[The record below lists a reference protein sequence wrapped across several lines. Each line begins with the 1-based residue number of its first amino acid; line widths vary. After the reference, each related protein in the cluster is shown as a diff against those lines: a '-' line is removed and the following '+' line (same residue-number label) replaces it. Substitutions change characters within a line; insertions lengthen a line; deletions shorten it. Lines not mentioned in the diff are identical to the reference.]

1 MIVDW
6 INGIQTIIT
15 GLSDKDSA
23 LGDIEKDLD
32 NIIGAI
38 YRFDTVI
45 IRLYEGIRLEIQPE
59 YQQGAMNIRTFTK
72 DFNEIKEYNEL
83 INKKNEIEQEL
94 LDAVKTKNDPELLRK
109 TEEFIKLKNEPQWLF
124 SINIVMTEQNKS
136 RVEKAINTVPR
147 HAVKSYILGFLKSLG
162 IEPENKSDS

>member
-6 INGIQTIIT
+6 ISGIQTITT

-72 DFNEIKEYNEL
+72 DFNKMKEYNEL
-83 INKKNEIEQEL
+83 VNKKNEAEQHL
-94 LDAVKTKNDPELLRK
+94 LDEIKTKNDPELLRK
-109 TEEFIKLKNEPQWLF
+109 TEEYIKLNNEPQWLF
-124 SINIVMTEQNKS
+124 SINIVMTQQNKS
-136 RVEKAINTVPR
+136 HVEKLVNTIPR
-147 HAVKSYILGFLKSLG
+147 NAVKSYIRGFLKSLG
-162 IEPENKSDS
+162 IELENKVNS